1 MVPEISAIVLI
12 FVSYTQSDVVPGGD
26 GVRLLEMQ
34 AICVYLQT
42 VLQLLGC
49 GLP

>member
-1 MVPEISAIVLI
+1 MVPKIFTIVSI
-12 FVSYTQSDVVPGGD
+12 FVPDPPGDVVPGGQ

-42 VLQLLGC
+42 VLQLLGR

>member
-1 MVPEISAIVLI
+1 MVSQIFTIVLI
-12 FVSYTQSDVVPGGD
+12 SVPDPPGDVVPGRD

-42 VLQLLGC
+42 VLQLLGR
-49 GLP
+49 GLS